1 MIAAL
6 LAATTRGHRRGP
18 RRRQA
23 SRAQAPRARADRRL
37 PRAGLP
43 DPAARLTATCCS
55 WSSAMARSASSRT
68 ARRSTGRSSTSAA
81 GSRPR
86 APSRGCSAWP
96 SPPTTRSP
104 ACSTSASPA
113 SAATCG
119 SSSTGAR
126 PTRTCCADRESAR
139 NVLRIREN
147 SSKHHGGML
156 VFGPDGDL
164 YIGAGDGGPSY
175 DPYDTAQARGKL
187 LGKLLRIDPAQ
198 QGKHPY
204 TVPKDNPFVGRH
216 GRDEIYAYGLR
227 NPWRFSFDRATGE
240 LSIGDVG
247 QDRFEEVD
255 IVPAGKA
262 KGANFGWSAYEGF
275 GKFKGGVPRR
285 ATVTAGARLP
295 ARPGLRGHRRL
306 HRPRPPPRPAQRPP
320 DRRPLRVRRLLH
332 RQALLAAPPTGNR
345 PAGND
350 HPIGLRVPLLTSFGE
365 DRAGHIYVL
374 SEKGPVYKLSA
385 TRHRRYGTGARGSG
399 VRVRPRS
406 EGSPR
411 RCGPAG
417 PSRPLHRC
425 GCESPPPPAGRRS
438 CRRRPRPYGRA

>member
-1 MIAAL
+1 MTKRARRRRRIETVVAAA
-6 LAATTRGHRRGP
+6 LAATTLLIAAGRDEGKQLGPKHLALERIAGFRQPVYLTQPPGASDLLFVVERNGTIRIVKNGEKVHRP
-18 RRRQA
+18 FLDIRRRVKAKGAEQGLLGMA
-23 SRAQAPRARADRRL
+23 FAPDYEKS
-37 PRAGLP
+37 GLFYVSYTGLSG
-43 DPAARLTATCCS
+43 DLRILEY
-55 WSSAMARSASSRT
+55 
-68 ARRSTGRSSTSAA
+68 RRSPDSDLL
-81 GSRPR
+81 
-86 APSRGCSAWP
+86 
-96 SPPTTRSP
+96 
-104 ACSTSASPA
+104 
-113 SAATCG
+113 
-119 SSSTGAR
+119 
-126 PTRTCCADRESAR
+126 ADRESAR

-156 VFGPDGDL
+156 LFGPDGDL

-198 QGKHPY
+198 KGKHPY
-204 TVPKDNPFVGRH
+204 TVPKSNPFVGRH

-247 QDRFEEVD
+247 QDRFEEID

-285 ATVTAGARLP
+285 ATVLPVLAYPHGPGCAVTGGYIVRDPRLD
-295 ARPGLRGHRRL
+295 RL
-306 HRPRPPPRPAQRPP
+306 NG
-320 DRRPLRVRRLLH
+320 
-332 RQALLAAPPTGNR
+332 RQIVGRYLFGDYCTGKLFSLAPPTGAR
-345 PAGND
+345 DAGHD

-385 TRHRRYGTGARGSG
+385 TRHR
-399 VRVRPRS
+399 
-406 EGSPR
+406 
-411 RCGPAG
+411 
-417 PSRPLHRC
+417 
-425 GCESPPPPAGRRS
+425 
-438 CRRRPRPYGRA
+438 